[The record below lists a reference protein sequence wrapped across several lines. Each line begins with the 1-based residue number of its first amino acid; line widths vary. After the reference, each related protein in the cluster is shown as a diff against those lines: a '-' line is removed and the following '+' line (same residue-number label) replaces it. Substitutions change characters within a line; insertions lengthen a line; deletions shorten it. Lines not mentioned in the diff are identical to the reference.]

1 MSRRNIHPEDARARI
16 RKGGLTL
23 TALAAKSGL
32 HVSAISHCLRRCI
45 PAANVAVAEH
55 LGVAP
60 AELWPDWFDRD
71 GVRLRSAP
79 IGARAP
85 RTASSQKRDRLAD
98 IGDAA

>member
-16 RKGGLTL
+16 RKQGLTL

-45 PAANVAVAEH
+45 PAANLAVAQH
-55 LGVAP
+55 LGVRP
-60 AELWPDWFDRD
+60 AELWPSWFDAD
-71 GVRLRSAP
+71 GGRLRSDP
-79 IGARAP
+79 IGARPAP
-85 RTASSQKRDRLAD
+85 SPSSQKLDLPSD

>member
-16 RKGGLTL
+16 RKRGLTL
-23 TALAAKSGL
+23 TALAARAGL

-45 PAANVAVAEH
+45 PAANQAVAAH

-60 AELWPDWFDRD
+60 AELWPEWFDRD
-71 GVRLRSAP
+71 GVRLRTDS
-79 IGARAP
+79 IGARS
-85 RTASSQKRDRLAD
+85 RGGASSQKRDHSLD